1 MHTVVFADKYIT
13 AETVVY
19 MKVQNKSSCKATE
32 KDKKNLE
39 WKSI

>member
-19 MKVQNKSSCKATE
+19 VKVQGKFSCKATE
-32 KDKKNLE
+32 EDKKNLE
-39 WKSI
+39 